1 LNGDFFKRGCSPL
14 WKKDENSKNQLTG
27 TAGRAMIQISHNDN
41 QFHNTENKKMKRDA
55 IRTIQCERVIAI
67 LRGVDR
73 RQCMPVAEALYTGG
87 IRVLE
92 IPYEQKNPDS
102 WPITADCISTLAK
115 AFAGRLLVGAG
126 TVTNERLVKLTAEAG
141 GQFVVSPDSNA
152 DVIACTGR
160 CALVSIPGAM
170 TPTEILG
177 AYRAGADIVKV
188 FPAGRLGPGYLRA
201 VRAPIDHVP
210 LMAVGGI
217 DAGNIAAFLAAGAVG
232 AGVGGNLVNLDW
244 IARGRFDLICEAAK
258 KIVAAAEGD
267 TC

>member
-1 LNGDFFKRGCSPL
+1 
-14 WKKDENSKNQLTG
+14 
-27 TAGRAMIQISHNDN
+27 
-41 QFHNTENKKMKRDA
+41 MKRDVIQT
-55 IRTIQCERVIAI
+55 IRRERVVAI

-73 RQCMPVAEALYTGG
+73 GQCIPVAEALYAGG
-87 IRVLE
+87 IRALE

-102 WPITADCISTLAK
+102 WPGTASSIAALAG

-141 GQFVVSPDSNA
+141 GQFVISPDCNA

-160 CALVSIPGAM
+160 YAMASIPGAM

-177 AYRAGADIVKV
+177 ASRAGADMVKI
-188 FPAGRLGPGYLRA
+188 FPAKRLGPDYLRA
-201 VRAPIDHVP
+201 VRGPIDHVP

-232 AGVGGNLVNLDW
+232 AGVGGSLVNPDW
-244 IARGRFDLICEAAK
+244 IAQGRFDMICEAAK
-258 KIVAAAEGD
+258 RIVAAAEGD
-267 TC
+267 ACEKGEMFRYE